1 MAITTKRARRSDR
14 NHIIYLITCLDT
26 GDTYIGLTVM
36 RYKALRGSLE
46 ARWKGHVYHAIVE
59 GREGLIGAAIR
70 QYGTDIQFKI
80 GPKSLIRKESKN
92 TGFRMEILDVVRGKA
107 LAHTTE
113 VYYIKTLRPTLNIGS
128 NR

>member
-1 MAITTKRARRSDR
+1 MTTAKRARRSDR

-26 GDTYIGLTVM
+26 GDTYIGITVM

-59 GREGLIGAAIR
+59 GREGRIGAAIR

-80 GPKSLIRKESKN
+80 GPKSLIDESRKN
-92 TGFRMEILDVVRGKA
+92 GFRMESLDVVRGKA
-107 LAHTTE
+107 LAHSTE
-113 VYYIKTLRPTLNIGS
+113 VYYIRTLKPTLNIGS
-128 NR
+128 NK